1 MATIPCSNLN
11 TNNAHMK
18 KTIFTLLASF
28 ATATL
33 LAQPNYYQDKT
44 NVDMARHTGRQE
56 VLRRE
61 FILPQVNGYR
71 VLKAD
76 LHSHTI
82 YSDGSVTP
90 DYRVR
95 EAWVDGLD
103 VLAITEH
110 VEYRKWEGEMINF
123 LKGYVPEGTKAVNAG
138 ITEKPATPQG
148 ILTDLNLSNKLA
160 ATAAEGYGITLIPG
174 MEITRKPETIGHYNA
189 LFVKDANT
197 IYDADPAVSIRKARQ
212 QGAIIMHNHPGWRRK
227 SLEMT
232 EFEQMVYA
240 EGLID
245 GVEIMN
251 GGEFYPTVV
260 NRASDH
266 KLFMAANTDIH
277 GTTSMD
283 YSNMGH
289 QRNMTLILAKDATLP
304 SIRKALEARRTLA
317 YSFGTVAGE
326 EQLVKDFFLAC
337 VGFELFKTDANGK
350 RTFRMTNNTSMDF
363 VIRFGGNPV
372 QLRAFTSRNVSV
384 AKDKELIF
392 TVENM
397 WVPTEQKH
405 PEFRLKL

>member
-1 MATIPCSNLN
+1 
-11 TNNAHMK
+11 MK
-18 KTIFTLLASF
+18 KVVSLFLSLFFASS
-28 ATATL
+28 L
-33 LAQPNYYQDKT
+33 MAQSIYYQDKT
-44 NVDMARHTGRQE
+44 NVDMARHTGRKE

-61 FILPQVNGYR
+61 FVLPSVNGYQ

-76 LHSHTI
+76 LHSHTVF
-82 YSDGSVTP
+82 SDGSVTP

-103 VLAITEH
+103 VLAVTEH
-110 VEYRKWEGEMINF
+110 VEYRKWEGQMLNF
-123 LKGYVPEGTKAVNAG
+123 LKGYMPEVKATNTNV
-138 ITEKPATPQG
+138 IEKTSTSQG
-148 ILTDLNLSNKLA
+148 IIADLNLSNKLA
-160 ATAAEGYGITLIPG
+160 ATAAADYGLTLIPG
-174 MEITRKPETIGHYNA
+174 VEITRKPEEIGHFNA

-197 IYDADPAVSIRKARQ
+197 IYDADPAESMRKARQ
-212 QGAIIMHNHPGWRRK
+212 QGALIMHNHPGWRRK

-232 EFEQMVYA
+232 EFEQKVYA

-260 NRASDH
+260 KRASDH

-277 GTTSMD
+277 STTSME

-304 SIRKALEARRTLA
+304 SVREALEARRTLA

-337 VGFELFKTDANGK
+337 VKLELFKTDANGK

-363 VIRFGGNPV
+363 VLRFGGNPV

-384 AKDKELIF
+384 AKDKELVF

-397 WVPTEQKH
+397 WIPTEQKH
-405 PEFRLKL
+405 PQFRLKL

>member
-1 MATIPCSNLN
+1 
-11 TNNAHMK
+11 MK
-18 KTIFTLLASF
+18 KTFLLTLVVLST
-28 ATATL
+28 TAL
-33 LAQPNYYQDKT
+33 MAQPIYYQDKT
-44 NVDMARHTGRQE
+44 NVDMARHTGRKE

-61 FILPQVNGYR
+61 FVLPQVNGYR

-103 VLAITEH
+103 VLAVTEH
-110 VEYRKWEGEMINF
+110 VEYRRWEGHMINF
-123 LKGYVPEGTKAVNAG
+123 LKGYVPEGTKAVNTG
-138 ITEKPATPQG
+138 LTEKAATEEG
-148 ILTDLNLSNKLA
+148 ILADLNLSNKLA
-160 ATAAEGYGITLIPG
+160 VAAAEGYGITIIPG
-174 MEITRKPETIGHYNA
+174 MEITRKPEEIGHFNA
-189 LFVKDANT
+189 LFINDANT
-197 IYDADPAVSIRKARQ
+197 LYDADPAVSIRNARK
-212 QGAIIMHNHPGWRRK
+212 QGALIMHNHPGWRRK

-232 EFEQMVYA
+232 EFEKQVYA

-260 NRASDH
+260 KRAQEH

-283 YSNMGH
+283 YSNGDH

-304 SIRKALEARRTLA
+304 SIREALEARRTLA
-317 YSFGTVAGE
+317 YSFGTVAGD

-337 VGFELFKTDANGK
+337 VQFELFKTDDKGK

-363 VIRFGGNPV
+363 VLRFGNGNPV

-384 AKDKELIF
+384 AKDKELVF
-392 TVENM
+392 TVDNM
-397 WVPTEQKH
+397 WVPTDQQH
-405 PEFRLKL
+405 PEFRVKL